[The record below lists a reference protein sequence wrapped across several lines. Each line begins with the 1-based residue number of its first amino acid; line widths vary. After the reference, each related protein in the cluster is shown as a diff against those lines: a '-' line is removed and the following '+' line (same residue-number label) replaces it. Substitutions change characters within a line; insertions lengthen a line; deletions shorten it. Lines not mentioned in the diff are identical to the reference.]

1 MQLWSNNPLAPA
13 WLVPGFEC
21 DHPGKFYQ
29 YVLASP
35 SVESS
40 TNGLQDQPFLFD
52 GDGCFE
58 WRAAAAGQAGDIT
71 AYLQIRDHNGRY
83 LSNQPLLTPG
93 WAGNGAAA
101 TPIVPAVIVPAGA
114 LWSYNVL
121 NEIGGIGFFGNVY
134 FVMTGAKL
142 GRSGGG
148 Q

>member
-1 MQLWSNNPLAPA
+1 VKLWNNNPLAPA
-13 WLVPGFEC
+13 WLLPGFEC
-21 DHPGKFYQ
+21 DHPGRFYQ
-29 YVLASP
+29 YVLASA
-35 SVESS
+35 SVESQ

-58 WRAAAAGQAGDIT
+58 WRAAAAGVTGSIT

-93 WAGNGAAA
+93 WAGEGDTA
-101 TPIVPAVIVPAGA
+101 TPIVPALIVPSGA

-121 NEIGGIGFFGNVY
+121 NAVSEPDFFGNVY
-134 FVMTGAKL
+134 FILTGAKL
-142 GRSGGG
+142 GRAGGA